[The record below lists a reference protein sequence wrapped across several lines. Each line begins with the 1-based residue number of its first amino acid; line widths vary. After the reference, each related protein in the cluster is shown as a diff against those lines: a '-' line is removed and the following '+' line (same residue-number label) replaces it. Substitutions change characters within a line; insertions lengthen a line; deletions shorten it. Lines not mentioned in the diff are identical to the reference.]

1 MSDSFWKKEISLGR
15 KKPAEPDVAA
25 DPVDPVDPVEPKQSF
40 LKKEISFG
48 RKPKDG
54 AVDAS
59 VAEPVAVEP
68 KQSFLKK
75 EISFGRKP
83 KDDAVDASAAEPVA
97 SAEAKQSMWKKEISF
112 GRKKQDKELD
122 RISEEAAQAVSPSFA
137 LPSFAPAPPQADVP
151 PTVVAEAVVA
161 AMPEHEAPVEPVM
174 ELPVAPAAEAE
185 PPVEVA
191 PSFEPQP
198 VDALPPVE
206 VVPAPLHIAPDPPAL
221 VPDPVSDAVPD
232 ETSPFE
238 LAAFSHSLESVP
250 DPAPWEPVALEAVPP
265 EPEPEPGPVSVEPF
279 PLETVPHEPV
289 SLEAVPPEPEPMPVD
304 AAAVESPSVTAVPEL
319 PFEPVPAEP
328 APLSTLSPAILA
340 ASAELPPAAPVEPA
354 APFDAAPFDAAPFG
368 AAPFD
373 AAPVEPASVP
383 EPALAVEPDSWLAA
397 PELPPDAVQPDAVQP
412 EAVEPEAVEPVPVV
426 PAPAEPAP
434 VAVHPPV
441 PASELPPIV
450 AAKTPFWKKD
460 LSLSRKK
467 KDDFSA
473 IEAAVAAAAVTG
485 AVSEPKTPWWKKE
498 LGGKK
503 KTEAVEAASGFE
515 EFELGKKPFW
525 KKDLSLSRKPKPA
538 AAAVDA
544 AVVAA
549 AVTEATAVTK
559 TPWWKKELG
568 GKKKGAAPAVAVAA
582 APDVPKTAF
591 WKKQLAM
598 PSLSR
603 GGGRTSG
610 GGGKSSKGATKKLVG
625 LKIGASQLA
634 AARVSN
640 NGVAELEQIARQDLP
655 MGIVVGGELRD
666 PDALSEA
673 LKAFF
678 AKNKLPRK
686 GVRLGIANNR
696 IGVRVIDVSSDGDER
711 QFANAIRFNAE
722 KALPIPL
729 DEAVLDYHVLDES
742 TDPEGRSVKRV
753 LLVVAYRELVER
765 YVDACRKAGLTLAGI
780 DLEAFALLRS
790 LAPPTDRGTSA
801 LVAVSIGYD
810 RSTFAVSDGQFCEFT
825 RVLEWGGQSLNVA
838 LARAFN
844 SEPSAVE
851 AMKRGLSLDGST
863 APEGVSAE
871 SNALAVD
878 VVRKQIESFKREL
891 VSSLQFYQNQPGSLG
906 IGEIAITGGTAQMP
920 GLAEELERLIGV
932 HVRVGNPLARLKVA
946 KRVAMTDD
954 IGSYA
959 VAIGLGIED

>member
-1 MSDSFWKKEISLGR
+1 
-15 KKPAEPDVAA
+15 
-25 DPVDPVDPVEPKQSF
+25 
-40 LKKEISFG
+40 
-48 RKPKDG
+48 
-54 AVDAS
+54 
-59 VAEPVAVEP
+59 
-68 KQSFLKK
+68 
-75 EISFGRKP
+75 
-83 KDDAVDASAAEPVA
+83 
-97 SAEAKQSMWKKEISF
+97 
-112 GRKKQDKELD
+112 
-122 RISEEAAQAVSPSFA
+122 
-137 LPSFAPAPPQADVP
+137 
-151 PTVVAEAVVA
+151 
-161 AMPEHEAPVEPVM
+161 MPEPEAPVEAAV
-174 ELPVAPAAEAE
+174 ELPVAPVAEAAPPVE
-185 PPVEVA
+185 PAPSFEAQPVEAPPPVEVA
-191 PSFEPQP
+191 
-198 VDALPPVE
+198 
-206 VVPAPLHIAPDPPAL
+206 PAPLHIAPDPPAL
-221 VPDPVSDAVPD
+221 VPDPVSDAGPD
-232 ETSPFE
+232 EASPFE
-238 LAAFSHSLESVP
+238 LASVSPPLEQVP
-250 DPAPWEPVALEAVPP
+250 DLAPWEPVALEAVPP
-265 EPEPEPGPVSVEPF
+265 EPEPEPVSVEPF
-279 PLETVPHEPV
+279 PLEAVAHEPV
-289 SLEAVPPEPEPMPVD
+289 SLEAVPPEPEPMPVES
-304 AAAVESPSVTAVPEL
+304 AAVEPPSVSAVPEL
-319 PFEPVPAEP
+319 PVEPVPAEP
-328 APLSTLSPAILA
+328 AAPLSTLSPAILA
-340 ASAELPPAAPVEPA
+340 ASVELPPSATVEPETVP
-354 APFDAAPFDAAPFG
+354 APTPG
-368 AAPFD
+368 AEADP
-373 AAPVEPASVP
+373 
-383 EPALAVEPDSWLAA
+383 WLAA
-397 PELPPDAVQPDAVQP
+397 PELPPDAVEPDAVLP
-412 EAVEPEAVEPVPVV
+412 EVVEPVPVV
-426 PAPAEPAP
+426 PVPAAPAP

-441 PASELPPIV
+441 PAAALPPIV
-450 AAKTPFWKKD
+450 EAKAPFWKKD
-460 LSLSRKK
+460 LSFSRKK
-467 KDDFSA
+467 KSDFSA
-473 IEAAVAAAAVTG
+473 VEAAVAAAAVTG
-485 AVSEPKTPWWKKE
+485 PAAPGAKTPWWKKE
-498 LGGKK
+498 IGGKK
-503 KTEAVEAASGFE
+503 KTAAVEAPSGFE
-515 EFELGKKPFW
+515 EFELEKKPFW

-568 GKKKGAAPAVAVAA
+568 GKKKGAAPAAAAAA

-603 GGGRTSG
+603 GGRTSGGG
-610 GGGKSSKGATKKLVG
+610 GGGKSSKGGAKKLVG

-696 IGVRVIDVSSDGDER
+696 IGVRVIDIAGVDEEK
-711 QFANAIRFNAE
+711 QLANAIHFRAQE
-722 KALPIPL
+722 ALPIPL

-742 TDPEGRSVKRV
+742 PDPNKEGPTVKRV
-753 LLVVAYRELVER
+753 LLVVAYKELVER
-765 YVDACRKAGLTLAGI
+765 YVGACRKAGLTLAGV

-790 LAPPTDRGTSA
+790 LAPPADRGTSA

-871 SNALAVD
+871 SNAAAVD
-878 VVRKQIESFKREL
+878 VVRKQVQSFAREL

-906 IGEIAITGGTAQMP
+906 IGEIVITGGTAQMP

-946 KRVAMTDD
+946 KRVSMTDD

>member
-1 MSDSFWKKEISLGR
+1 
-15 KKPAEPDVAA
+15 
-25 DPVDPVDPVEPKQSF
+25 
-40 LKKEISFG
+40 
-48 RKPKDG
+48 
-54 AVDAS
+54 
-59 VAEPVAVEP
+59 
-68 KQSFLKK
+68 
-75 EISFGRKP
+75 
-83 KDDAVDASAAEPVA
+83 
-97 SAEAKQSMWKKEISF
+97 
-112 GRKKQDKELD
+112 
-122 RISEEAAQAVSPSFA
+122 
-137 LPSFAPAPPQADVP
+137 
-151 PTVVAEAVVA
+151 
-161 AMPEHEAPVEPVM
+161 MPEPEAPVEPAAQV
-174 ELPVAPAAEAE
+174 PVAPAVEAL
-185 PPVEVA
+185 

-198 VDALPPVE
+198 VDALPPVA
-206 VVPAPLHIAPDPPAL
+206 PAPLYIAPDPPAL
-221 VPDPVSDAVPD
+221 VPDPVSDAAPD

-238 LAAFSHSLESVP
+238 LAPVSQPLEPVP

-265 EPEPEPGPVSVEPF
+265 EPELEPQPVSMEPF
-279 PLETVPHEPV
+279 PLEAVPHEPP
-289 SLEAVPPEPEPMPVD
+289 SLEAVAQQPEPMPVD
-304 AAAVESPSVTAVPEL
+304 AAPVESPSVTAVPEL

-328 APLSTLSPAILA
+328 APPSALSPAILA
-340 ASAELPPAAPVEPA
+340 ASVELPPIAPVEPV
-354 APFDAAPFDAAPFG
+354 APFDAAPFDAAP
-368 AAPFD
+368 A
-373 AAPVEPASVP
+373 EPSYVP
-383 EPALAVEPDSWLAA
+383 EPAPAVDADPWLNA
-397 PELPPDAVQPDAVQP
+397 PELPPDAVQPVVVLPDAVQP
-412 EAVEPEAVEPVPVV
+412 EVVEPVPVV
-426 PAPAEPAP
+426 PAFAEPAP

-441 PASELPPIV
+441 PAAELPPIV
-450 AAKTPFWKKD
+450 AAKTPFWKKNV
-460 LSLSRKK
+460 SLSRKK

-473 IEAAVAAAAVTG
+473 VQAAVAAAAVAG

-503 KTEAVEAASGFE
+503 KSAAVEAPSGFE

-525 KKDLSLSRKPKPA
+525 KKDLSLSRKPA

-568 GKKKGAAPAVAVAA
+568 GKKKKGATPAAA

-603 GGGRTSG
+603 GGRTSSG
-610 GGGKSSKGATKKLVG
+610 GGKSKGATKKLVG

-655 MGIVVGGELRD
+655 MGVVVGGELRD

-696 IGVRVIDVSSDGDER
+696 IGVRVIDIAGVDEEK
-711 QFANAIRFNAE
+711 QLANAIHFRAQE
-722 KALPIPL
+722 ALPIPL
-729 DEAVLDYHVLDES
+729 DEAVLDYHVLDET

-753 LLVVAYRELVER
+753 LLVVAYKELVER
-765 YVDACRKAGLTLAGI
+765 YVDACRKAGLTLAGV

-790 LAPPTDRGTSA
+790 LAPPTERGTSA
-801 LVAVSIGYD
+801 LVAISIGYD

-871 SNALAVD
+871 SNAAAVD
-878 VVRKQIESFKREL
+878 VVRKQVQSFAREL

-946 KRVAMTDD
+946 KRVSMSDD